1 MPIVP
6 MHEPGLWRPLD
17 AWPSTDEERARYAR
31 LLEG

>member
-6 MHEPGLWRPLD
+6 THEPGLWRPLA